1 MAQISSAPK
10 LTRRTMLKATAAAG
24 GSLILN
30 VSIPRLNAALAAESN
45 ADLAPN
51 AFVRID
57 PDGKIITIPQV
68 EMGAGHLHR
77 SLDAPCRGA

>member
-1 MAQISSAPK
+1 MTQISAAPK

-57 PDGKIITIPQV
+57 PDGKITSPV
-68 EMGAGHLHR
+68 TDHLLHKLFVAAIR
-77 SLDAPCRGA
+77 PCD